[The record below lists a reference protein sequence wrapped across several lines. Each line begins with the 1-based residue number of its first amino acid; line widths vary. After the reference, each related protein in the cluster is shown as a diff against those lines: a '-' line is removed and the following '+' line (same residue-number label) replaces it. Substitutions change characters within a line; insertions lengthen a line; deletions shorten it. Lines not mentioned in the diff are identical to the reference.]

1 MSHLF
6 SATRIGQLTLDNRI
20 VIAPMCQYSADEG
33 KATSWHRIH
42 LGQLAF
48 SGAGLLILEAT
59 AVEPA
64 GRISPGDLGLWDD
77 ETENALRG
85 VVEDIR
91 AWSPIRLGIQ
101 LGHAGR
107 KASCA
112 APWQGGHQLALN
124 DGGWQTV
131 APSAVAFHDGDR
143 APAELSHADM
153 ARIKAAF
160 VASALR
166 AQRLGFDL
174 VELHSAHGYLLHQ
187 FLSPSANQR
196 TDQYGGSVENRARL
210 VLEVVDAVSQEWS
223 AERIGIRVS
232 PIGSFQNVDNGPNEE
247 EDALYLISEL
257 AKRGIAY
264 LHMSEPDW
272 AGGKPYSE
280 AFRQKVRD
288 RFPGVIIGAGAYT
301 VEKANDLIN
310 KGLIDAVAFGRDYI
324 ANPDLVARLQKK
336 APLNPQRPESFYGGG
351 AEGYTDYPTL

>member
-6 SATRIGQLTLDNRI
+6 SATRIGQLALDNRI

-77 ETENALRG
+77 ETENALRA

-124 DGGWQTV
+124 EGGWRNRCPLRRGV
-131 APSAVAFHDGDR
+131 SRWRPRPRR
-143 APAELSHADM
+143 AEPCRYGAHQSGVC
-153 ARIKAAF
+153 R
-160 VASALR
+160 
-166 AQRLGFDL
+166 QR
-174 VELHSAHGYLLHQ
+174 
-187 FLSPSANQR
+187 
-196 TDQYGGSVENRARL
+196 
-210 VLEVVDAVSQEWS
+210 
-223 AERIGIRVS
+223 
-232 PIGSFQNVDNGPNEE
+232 
-247 EDALYLISEL
+247 
-257 AKRGIAY
+257 
-264 LHMSEPDW
+264 
-272 AGGKPYSE
+272 
-280 AFRQKVRD
+280 
-288 RFPGVIIGAGAYT
+288 
-301 VEKANDLIN
+301 
-310 KGLIDAVAFGRDYI
+310 
-324 ANPDLVARLQKK
+324 VARPASGL
-336 APLNPQRPESFYGGG
+336 
-351 AEGYTDYPTL
+351 

>member
-77 ETENALRG
+77 ETENALRA

-91 AWSPIRLGIQ
+91 AWSPIPLGIQ

-124 DGGWQTV
+124 QGGWQTV
-131 APSAVAFHDGDR
+131 A
-143 APAELSHADM
+143 APADSEHPGRTQWIAPPHIDPG
-153 ARIKAAF
+153 
-160 VASALR
+160 
-166 AQRLGFDL
+166 QRPR
-174 VELHSAHGYLLHQ
+174 V
-187 FLSPSANQR
+187 NQR
-196 TDQYGGSVENRARL
+196 HHIGEILAAVLAHHRARR
-210 VLEVVDAVSQEWS
+210 DAE
-223 AERIGIRVS
+223 IREHRRRW
-232 PIGSFQNVDNGPNEE
+232 QR
-247 EDALYLISEL
+247 
-257 AKRGIAY
+257 RGE
-264 LHMSEPDW
+264 SD
-272 AGGKPYSE
+272 
-280 AFRQKVRD
+280 D
-288 RFPGVIIGAGAYT
+288 DGA
-301 VEKANDLIN
+301 
-310 KGLIDAVAFGRDYI
+310 
-324 ANPDLVARLQKK
+324 
-336 APLNPQRPESFYGGG
+336 AP
-351 AEGYTDYPTL
+351 

>member
-131 APSAVAFHDGDR
+131 APSAVAFHDGSSPLSLASSWKR
-143 APAELSHADM
+143 WAVTIFTSPAAVCRRS
-153 ARIKAAF
+153 RR
-160 VASALR
+160 SP
-166 AQRLGFDL
+166 LGRDT
-174 VELHSAHGYLLHQ
+174 SC
-187 FLSPSANQR
+187 LSPAIFASR
-196 TDQYGGSVENRARL
+196 
-210 VLEVVDAVSQEWS
+210 
-223 AERIGIRVS
+223 
-232 PIGSFQNVDNGPNEE
+232 
-247 EDALYLISEL
+247 
-257 AKRGIAY
+257 
-264 LHMSEPDW
+264 
-272 AGGKPYSE
+272 
-280 AFRQKVRD
+280 
-288 RFPGVIIGAGAYT
+288 
-301 VEKANDLIN
+301 
-310 KGLIDAVAFGRDYI
+310 
-324 ANPDLVARLQKK
+324 
-336 APLNPQRPESFYGGG
+336 
-351 AEGYTDYPTL
+351 